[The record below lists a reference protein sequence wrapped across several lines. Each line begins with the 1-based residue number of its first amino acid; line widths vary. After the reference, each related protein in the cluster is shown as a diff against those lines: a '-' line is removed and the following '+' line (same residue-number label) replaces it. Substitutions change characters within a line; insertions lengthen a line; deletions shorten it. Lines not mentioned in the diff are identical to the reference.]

1 MCQLASAIYQFK
13 ADIVQVH
20 YPLGQA
26 LPLAGLRLLP
36 HRWKLVVTVHG
47 SDVRV
52 APIEDPKVRRWQA
65 ALLGH
70 ADAVTAVSKPL
81 REDTLDLYP
90 TVSRNLAVIPNGVS
104 KTWFQPLEQTDQARE
119 KYVLFVGRLHLVKGV
134 DILLNAWKQVAP
146 QFPDFQLWL
155 AGDGPERE
163 RLKRM
168 AEDHGTSQTVKFL
181 GLKSQEELAQL
192 YRNAAAFVLP
202 SRSEG
207 MPLSLLEAGA
217 SGALCIGSRIAV
229 IKTIL
234 EDGIT
239 GFLADEESATSLALA
254 IVRGLALSP
263 EENHRV
269 REALQSLVGSNYS
282 EEQTASQYLELF
294 ASLNMKSTG
303 EDANRGLNRN

>member
-1 MCQLASAIYQFK
+1 
-13 ADIVQVH
+13 
-20 YPLGQA
+20 
-26 LPLAGLRLLP
+26 
-36 HRWKLVVTVHG
+36 
-47 SDVRV
+47 
-52 APIEDPKVRRWQA
+52 
-65 ALLGH
+65 
-70 ADAVTAVSKPL
+70 
-81 REDTLDLYP
+81 
-90 TVSRNLAVIPNGVS
+90 VIPNGVS

-134 DILLNAWKQVAP
+134 DILLNAWKQVAQ

-269 REALQSLVGSNYS
+269 REALQNLVGSNYS

-303 EDANRGLNRN
+303 EDANRGLTRN